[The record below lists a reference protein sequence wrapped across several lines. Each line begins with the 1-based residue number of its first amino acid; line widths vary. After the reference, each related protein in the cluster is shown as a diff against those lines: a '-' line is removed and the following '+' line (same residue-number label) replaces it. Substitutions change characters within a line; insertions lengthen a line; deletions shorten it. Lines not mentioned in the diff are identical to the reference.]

1 MYVIVTHAKSLMLS
15 VLFSANEREWERE
28 LSKFSQ
34 SNSESFNDDDA
45 WDPFQWLFTKQNK
58 TFFLLTDKQKFNNA
72 NLYFSEK
79 IIKAKWKGLR
89 DNFRIQ
95 WKMIPRNEND
105 ELMIA
110 PEDFTG
116 TKWQYYR
123 PLLFLADNMGKSRSS
138 YHGYDDNSYELLQQF
153 EPAIEIP
160 SDDEMDKDQKPEI
173 SPKLHQRLMEAS
185 KRQRDSSSPPSSPV
199 TVQNNHNSNQ
209 KLQNLKLPPKLRAI
223 PHLNLMD
230 IHNLISRSTGGETTI
245 SPAPLNLNISQQN
258 QQASSSN
265 TSNTSSHPKRRRTDE
280 VTTTG
285 CGGASSNDEF
295 PETSGTS
302 FPTSSNDDDYHFLMS
317 LQPYLSQF
325 TGPQKLRIRMRIQ
338 KLIFK
343 ELYKDELD
351 E

>member
-1 MYVIVTHAKSLMLS
+1 MSSLAA
-15 VLFSANEREWERE
+15 FANLDVDKLIQDISTRPAIWD
-28 LSKFSQ
+28 K
-34 SNSESFNDDDA
+34 NFNGR
-45 WDPFQWLFTKQNK
+45 QNK
-58 TFFLLTDKQKFNNA
+58 GYLEELWDELAQIHNA
-72 NLYFSEK
+72 PKK

-123 PLLFLADNMGKSRSS
+123 PLLFLADNMGKSRNS
-138 YHGYDDNSYELLQQF
+138 YNSAQMDDSSYELLQSF

-160 SDDEMDKDQKPEI
+160 SDDEIDQKELKPDI
-173 SPKLHQRLMEAS
+173 SPKSRQKLMEAMNRS
-185 KRQRDSSSPPSSPV
+185 HDEDSSSPV
-199 TVQNNHNSNQ
+199 HHSNQ
-209 KLQNLKLPPKLRAI
+209 KSQNMKLPPKFRAI
-223 PHLNLMD
+223 PHHLNLMD
-230 IHNLISRSTGGETTI
+230 IHNLISRSTNGETTI
-245 SPAPLNLNISQQN
+245 SAAPLNLAHN
-258 QQASSSN
+258 QQSNQTSSSSN
-265 TSNTSSHPKRRRTDE
+265 PAIAHQHPKRRRTDE

-285 CGGASSNDEF
+285 CGASSNDEF
-295 PETSGTS
+295 PSESGN

-317 LQPYLSQF
+317 LQPYLTQF